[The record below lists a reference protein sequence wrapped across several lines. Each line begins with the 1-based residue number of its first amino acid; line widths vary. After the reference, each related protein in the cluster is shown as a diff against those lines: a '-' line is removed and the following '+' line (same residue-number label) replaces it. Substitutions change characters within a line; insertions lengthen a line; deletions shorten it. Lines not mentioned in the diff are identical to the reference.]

1 MSAAVNSMIGAQSD
15 STGGGAGGPESG
27 KESGTSESRASQG
40 VRSVF
45 GSIAVEVAA
54 PEAVSSHPSSIC
66 VAGSESRVGAGSCAA
81 SRALSG
87 CRAKSC
93 PS

>member
-1 MSAAVNSMIGAQSD
+1 MSAAVNSMIGAPSD
-15 STGGGAGGPESG
+15 SIEGGVGGS
-27 KESGTSESRASQG
+27 ESGTSESRASQG
-40 VRSVF
+40 TRSVF

-66 VAGSESRVGAGSCAA
+66 AAGSELKIGAGSSAA
-81 SRALSG
+81 SSVLSG

-93 PS
+93 AP